1 MMSNNQAAQ
10 ALGYTSLV
18 LGLTE
23 IAAPGFLARQL
34 GVKRQ
39 PKLMRALGAREI
51 AAGVAILA
59 QQNKKPGLWSRVAG
73 DAMDLALLGLAAK
86 KSNRKAG
93 VAIATAL
100 VLGITG
106 MDVLCAL
113 KASERDA
120 LAA

>member
-1 MMSNNQAAQ
+1 MMSNNTAAQ

-34 GVKRQ
+34 GVEKR

-51 AAGVAILA
+51 AAGVAILS

-73 DAMDLALLGLAAK
+73 DAMDLALLGVAAR
-86 KSNRKAG
+86 KSDRKMG
-93 VAIATAL
+93 VAVATAV

-106 MDVLCAL
+106 LDVLCAL
-113 KASERDA
+113 RANEGDA
-120 LAA
+120 VAA